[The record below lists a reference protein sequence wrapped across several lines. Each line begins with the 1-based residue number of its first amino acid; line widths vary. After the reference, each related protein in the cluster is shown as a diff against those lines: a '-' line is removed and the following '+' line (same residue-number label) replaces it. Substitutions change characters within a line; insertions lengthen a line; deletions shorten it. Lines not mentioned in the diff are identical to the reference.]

1 MERSPPGGVQE
12 VIGFPPRGIIL
23 HIFKVAVWRLFYF
36 TMFIYSGWSAPRP
49 AGCKRSSVSRH
60 AGLSSTFFKVAVWR
74 LFYFTGI
81 YRDGALPAARGARG
95 HRFPAS

>member
-36 TMFIYSGWSAPRP
+36 T
-49 AGCKRSSVSRH
+49 V
-60 AGLSSTFFKVAVWR
+60 
-74 LFYFTGI
+74 I
-81 YRDGALPAARGARG
+81 YRDGALPARRGARG
-95 HRFPAS
+95 HRFPATRDYPPHF